1 MIRIGT
7 RRATAV
13 GTAVAALA
21 TVTVLSGC
29 GAGQVSQVATQV
41 PAIDGNSAT
50 VGTNPRI
57 ALRNVYLHMV
67 TPESGSIPAGTP
79 VPLIFTA
86 VNESPVRKATDPADY
101 YPQPLNDELVSVTS
115 DFGAVALTSAAS
127 PMIIKPG
134 QSLVSPVTGDVK
146 GTEELAKVPGTSVT
160 QVSQLVKQFSEMQ
173 KMMKRMGAMGMGRP
187 GKKGK
192 KASKGKRSGG
202 LLGMPNV
209 PGGLPNLPGMPGL
222 PGAPGAGGF
231 APFGA
236 VTGYFA
242 NTPSVE
248 RPDRRSGVVAG
259 QAHRRP
265 GAGGGDRGRALEQHR
280 AAAGGGGIV
289 EAPFEP
295 SEAPPVPRV
304 VAAGG
309 GVDLVGGAGARHLR
323 RADPG
328 AAGVVVA
335 LGHLLLHRWQHR

>member
-1 MIRIGT
+1 VIRIGT

-160 QVSQLVKQFSEMQ
+160 QVSAVFTPNKDLHNGVTYPMIFTFKDA
-173 KMMKRMGAMGMGRP
+173 GAAP
-187 GKKGK
+187 I
-192 KASKGKRSGG
+192 
-202 LLGMPNV
+202 NV
-209 PGGLPNLPGMPGL
+209 PIS
-222 PGAPGAGGF
+222 AGEG
-231 APFGA
+231 
-236 VTGYFA
+236 
-242 NTPSVE
+242 
-248 RPDRRSGVVAG
+248 SG
-259 QAHRRP
+259 H
-265 GAGGGDRGRALEQHR
+265 
-280 AAAGGGGIV
+280 
-289 EAPFEP
+289 
-295 SEAPPVPRV
+295 SE
-304 VAAGG
+304 
-309 GVDLVGGAGARHLR
+309 H
-323 RADPG
+323 
-328 AAGVVVA
+328 
-335 LGHLLLHRWQHR
+335 H